1 MAEELSPR
9 LVGMDAVTRERLVQL
24 ACVAAWSNFDV
35 APEERTVVLTLAA
48 DLALGERSME
58 RVHRWL
64 DEAPP
69 YLDPQAIPVEHRAVF
84 LSVLQEVIKAD
95 GRLDP
100 EECETLRLI
109 KQLVA

>member
-1 MAEELSPR
+1 MAELAPR
-9 LVGMDAVTRERLVQL
+9 LEGMDEVTRERLVQL
-24 ACVAAWSNFDV
+24 ACVAAWSDFHV
-35 APEERTVVLTLAA
+35 APEERKVVLTLAA
-48 DLALGERSME
+48 ELAIGDRSME
-58 RVHRWL
+58 RVYRWL

-84 LSVLQEVIKAD
+84 LDALQAVIRAD

-100 EECETLRLI
+100 AECETLRLI